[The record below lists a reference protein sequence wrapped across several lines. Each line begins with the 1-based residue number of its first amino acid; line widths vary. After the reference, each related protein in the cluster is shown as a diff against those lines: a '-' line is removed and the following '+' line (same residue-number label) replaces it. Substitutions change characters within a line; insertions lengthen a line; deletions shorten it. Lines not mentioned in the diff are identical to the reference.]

1 MFETNYSDFT
11 IQMEP
16 KRNHAKHNWF
26 QVLKFVVPRYYEW
39 VENWWTLLVVRP
51 PFAIK
56 SFSNA
61 VRSKTACPRCD
72 INNPKLQWY
81 LPRIHDKSWQQES
94 PKSSEQNPWRISGDF
109 SLSGCACGGILAD
122 WKKNDAQTFHN
133 LQFVDRYGERCA
145 NQRPGWQ
152 TDTVMYWHQVTA
164 HKRQLVV
171 DWDWRTSSSSWQP
184 YKP

>member
-122 WKKNDAQTFHN
+122 WKKTMPRLSTICNLLTGTESAVQTRGRA
-133 LQFVDRYGERCA
+133 DR
-145 NQRPGWQ
+145 Q
-152 TDTVMYWHQVTA
+152 TQWCTDIKWLPT
-164 HKRQLVV
+164 RGN
-171 DWDWRTSSSSWQP
+171 
-184 YKP
+184 

>member
-1 MFETNYSDFT
+1 MENGSYGWLGWNESNIVSDDAE
-11 IQMEP
+11 I
-16 KRNHAKHNWF
+16 NHWSNDLCIA
-26 QVLKFVVPRYYEW
+26 Q
-39 VENWWTLLVVRP
+39 NWWTLLVVRP

-184 YKP
+184 